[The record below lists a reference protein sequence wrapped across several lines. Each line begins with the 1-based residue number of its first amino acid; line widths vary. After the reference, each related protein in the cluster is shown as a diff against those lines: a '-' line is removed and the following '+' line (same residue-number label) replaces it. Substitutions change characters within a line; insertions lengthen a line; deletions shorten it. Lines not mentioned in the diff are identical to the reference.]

1 MQSIL
6 YCGGKKLRQ
15 SCGKHIGGSY
25 RFESSSPS
33 LLNSLSEHCRELKT
47 KRNRGREWIYSKK
60 REKAQRYKEKNYIAI
75 HKKMVSREHKSAAL
89 HEKLQLLRSI
99 TNSHA
104 LNKTSII
111 VDASKYIEEL
121 KQKVERLNQDISA
134 AQTSNHQNPLPMQ
147 VTVET
152 LEKGFLINVFS
163 EKSCPGLLVS
173 VLEAFE
179 ELGLNVHEAR
189 VSCTENFRLQAVGG
203 ENEEQ
208 SESVDAQVVKQAVL
222 QAIKNCS
229 ESTDQQE

>member
-1 MQSIL
+1 
-6 YCGGKKLRQ
+6 
-15 SCGKHIGGSY
+15 
-25 RFESSSPS
+25 
-33 LLNSLSEHCRELKT
+33 
-47 KRNRGREWIYSKK
+47 
-60 REKAQRYKEKNYIAI
+60 
-75 HKKMVSREHKSAAL
+75 MVSREHKRAAL

-104 LNKTSII
+104 VNKTTII

-134 AQTSNHQNPLPMQ
+134 AQTSNDQNPLPM

-173 VLEAFE
+173 LLEAFE
-179 ELGLNVHEAR
+179 ELGLNILEAR
-189 VSCTENFRLQAVGG
+189 VSCTDSFRLQAVGG

-208 SESVDAQVVKQAVL
+208 SESIDAQVVKQAVL
-222 QAIKNCS
+222 QAIKNWS
-229 ESTDQQE
+229 EGTDQQE